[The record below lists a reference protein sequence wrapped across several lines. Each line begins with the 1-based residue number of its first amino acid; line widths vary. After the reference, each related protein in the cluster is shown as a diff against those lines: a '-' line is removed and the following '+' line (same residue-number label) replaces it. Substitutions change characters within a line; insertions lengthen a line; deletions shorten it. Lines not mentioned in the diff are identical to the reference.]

1 MSKKIKYGIK
11 LQIAVDDYIWVTED
25 NGKCSMFEIRPKLYR
40 TFEEAQDAAKTWK
53 RFARVEPFE
62 EKI

>member
-25 NGKCSMFEIRPKLYR
+25 NRKCGMFELRPKLYS
-40 TFEEAQDAAKTWK
+40 TFKEAQAAAKTWK
-53 RFARVEPFE
+53 KFARVEPFE

>member
-25 NGKCSMFEIRPKLYR
+25 NRKGGMFELRPKLYR
-40 TFEEAQDAAKTWK
+40 TFDEAQAAAKSWK
-53 RFARVEPFE
+53 KFARVEPFE
-62 EKI
+62 EKS

>member
-25 NGKCSMFEIRPKLYR
+25 NRKCGMFELRPKLYS
-40 TFEEAQDAAKTWK
+40 TFEEAQVAAKTWN
-53 RFARVEPFE
+53 RFACVEPFE

>member
-25 NGKCSMFEIRPKLYR
+25 NRKCGMFELRPKLYS
-40 TFEEAQDAAKTWK
+40 TFDEAQAAAKSWK
-53 RFARVEPFE
+53 KFARVEPFE
-62 EKI
+62 EKS